1 MAKRKTQIKK
11 KAKIT
16 LRSASALRSAAIFAA
31 KMNHQRSLAQKM
43 ADIMT
48 SSFGSMSFLGGNAL
62 LFLFWILVN
71 TKALPLFPAIDPY
84 PFFLL
89 TTFVSLEAIFLSI
102 IVLISEN
109 RAARV
114 AELREEIDFQVNV
127 QAEREITHILRM
139 LDEIRHHLKISH
151 EDDKEFEGM
160 KDMID
165 VEKLEQEI
173 QEEIREMA

>member
-1 MAKRKTQIKK
+1 MPKRRGRKIRKT
-11 KAKIT
+11 T
-16 LRSASALRSAAIFAA
+16 LRAASALRSAAIFAA
-31 KMNHQRSLAQKM
+31 KMNKQRSTAQKV
-43 ADIMT
+43 ADLMT
-48 SSFGSMSFLGGNAL
+48 SNFGSMTFLIGNACI
-62 LFLFWILVN
+62 FLVWILIN
-71 TKALPLFPAIDPY
+71 TGVVPIFPIIDPF

-139 LDEIRHHLKISH
+139 LDEIRTHLKIAH
-151 EDDKEFEGM
+151 KHDKELTEM
-160 KDMID
+160 KAMID
-165 VEKLEQEI
+165 VEKLEAEI
-173 QEEIREMA
+173 QEEIADMA